1 MQGIDVDAGILLYRC
16 RGVAVGEG
24 TAHAAHAEHDHGVG
38 VAALA
43 AALPLSAA
51 LPPDPNVTDVRR
63 LSSRPS
69 ARIKIY
75 LNFWG
80 AEVRYTAQWVALPA
94 VYAASVGALCLSP
107 VCPPPRPT
115 PLTAVTRTC
124 ASTAQITNSSWNS
137 DLYPVISIPPYSKDN
152 DSSTLSTA
160 ELQDIV
166 AIWRAVKEDYKIFD
180 VDVTTVQPESLEGH
194 GYAVIGGDGSWFSAV
209 PSGGVAGIG
218 VFGRPFEMPAFVFPA
233 NLGPYFWRYVAD
245 AISHEVGHLLV
256 R

>member
-51 LPPDPNVTDVRR
+51 LPPDPSVTDVRR

-80 AEVRYTAQWVALPA
+80 AEVRYTAQWVALQPSA
-94 VYAASVGALCLSP
+94 LHQGARCAFVLFA
-107 VCPPPRPT
+107 PPPHTAHRYRPHM
-115 PLTAVTRTC
+115 RITC
-124 ASTAQITNSSWNS
+124 T
-137 DLYPVISIPPYSKDN
+137 DHKL
-152 DSSTLSTA
+152 
-160 ELQDIV
+160 IV
-166 AIWRAVKEDYKIFD
+166 EQR
-180 VDVTTVQPESLEGH
+180 
-194 GYAVIGGDGSWFSAV
+194 
-209 PSGGVAGIG
+209 
-218 VFGRPFEMPAFVFPA
+218 
-233 NLGPYFWRYVAD
+233 
-245 AISHEVGHLLV
+245 AISSDQHSTI
-256 R
+256 

>member
-107 VCPPPRPT
+107 VCPPPPHTAHRCHPHMRVNCADHEHDVEQC
-115 PLTAVTRTC
+115 AVTC
-124 ASTAQITNSSWNS
+124 DQHSTI
-137 DLYPVISIPPYSKDN
+137 
-152 DSSTLSTA
+152 
-160 ELQDIV
+160 
-166 AIWRAVKEDYKIFD
+166 
-180 VDVTTVQPESLEGH
+180 
-194 GYAVIGGDGSWFSAV
+194 
-209 PSGGVAGIG
+209 
-218 VFGRPFEMPAFVFPA
+218 
-233 NLGPYFWRYVAD
+233 
-245 AISHEVGHLLV
+245 
-256 R
+256 